1 MIDCYW
7 LDARRDLK
15 VSEVFHEIVGE
26 IERLKADAALG
37 QCAMHFVDRAGDVH
51 PGIDDAETICADF
64 YKAMF
69 EVIQGELDAR
79 NRSTR

>member
-26 IERLKADAALG
+26 IERLKADVPSVNV
-37 QCAMHFVDRAGDVH
+37 QCTLLTVLV
-51 PGIDDAETICADF
+51 
-64 YKAMF
+64 MF
-69 EVIQGELDAR
+69 IQELMMR
-79 NRSTR
+79 KQSVQISTKQCLK